1 MKSYLS
7 FVRAEAR
14 WLFFGVV
21 LTFTGNLGQTFF
33 ISLFNEPIRQELG
46 LGHAD
51 FASLYAIGTIFGSLV
66 LFWIGRA
73 IDHNPVH
80 LITGFTLVGLAAA
93 GAVLASSTGVVTL
106 TIAFLMLRLCGQG
119 MSTHIAI
126 TCMARWFARNRGKAI
141 SIASLGA
148 PIGEALL
155 PPLVVVLLGAMQWRD
170 VWWLFAT
177 IVAAILAPLCLMLV
191 WHGERTPKRGIDDA
205 PDDDEIPSW
214 SRAQVLRDPRFWLM
228 LPTTTGPAWIL
239 TAVFFHQGVIVAT
252 KGWEFSTFALAF
264 TAFAVTKVAVGL
276 LTGTAIDRF
285 TAARIAPLTMPVMCA
300 ALVILA
306 LSAAP
311 SGAWL
316 FMTTI
321 GVHVGMNQTTMSAL
335 WPELYGRRYLG
346 AIKALMMSLGVFASA
361 LGPPIFGFG
370 IDNGMALPV
379 LLLGCAAYSLMATAL
394 TVIALRRP
402 AQR

>member
-1 MKSYLS
+1 M
-7 FVRAEAR
+7 
-14 WLFFGVV
+14 
-21 LTFTGNLGQTFF
+21 
-33 ISLFNEPIRQELG
+33 
-46 LGHAD
+46 
-51 FASLYAIGTIFGSLV
+51 
-66 LFWIGRA
+66 
-73 IDHNPVH
+73 
-80 LITGFTLVGLAAA
+80 
-93 GAVLASSTGVVTL
+93 VT
-106 TIAFLMLRLCGQG
+106 
-119 MSTHIAI
+119 
-126 TCMARWFARNRGKAI
+126 
-141 SIASLGA
+141 
-148 PIGEALL
+148 E
-155 PPLVVVLLGAMQWRD
+155 V
-170 VWWLFAT
+170 
-177 IVAAILAPLCLMLV
+177 
-191 WHGERTPKRGIDDA
+191 
-205 PDDDEIPSW
+205 
-214 SRAQVLRDPRFWLM
+214 
-228 LPTTTGPAWIL
+228 
-239 TAVFFHQGVIVAT
+239 
-252 KGWEFSTFALAF
+252 
-264 TAFAVTKVAVGL
+264 
-276 LTGTAIDRF
+276 
-285 TAARIAPLTMPVMCA
+285 PVMCA